1 MFIDEIRIIRKV
13 ICMATAPAGL
23 WLELLALLLG
33 FNISEAFP
41 YSEITG
47 QNWSP
52 SREIPGSRDLT
63 FFLNKEKLTI
73 KNSCKFQFCH

>member
-1 MFIDEIRIIRKV
+1 MRLLSRQRTSGRRIIPTEHLPPEHLPPGQ
-13 ICMATAPAGL
+13 ILPGQFQ
-23 WLELLALLLG
+23 LG

-41 YSEITG
+41 YPGITG

-63 FFLNKEKLTI
+63 FFLNKEK
-73 KNSCKFQFCH
+73 